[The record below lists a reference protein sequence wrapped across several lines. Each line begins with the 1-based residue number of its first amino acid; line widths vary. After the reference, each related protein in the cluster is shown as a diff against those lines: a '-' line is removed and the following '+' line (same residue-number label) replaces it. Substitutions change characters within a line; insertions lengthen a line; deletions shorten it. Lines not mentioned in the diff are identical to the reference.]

1 MFKKMFMFG
10 ISNIDLSILVYKS
23 IKEILKDIKDFEPS
37 YEIKLAIYSML
48 LITKD
53 RQAQQEDVLRAL
65 SGVLKSLQDFISK
78 IDVKFGN
85 AKPPTVSSAKRST
98 NDTGVTD

>member
-53 RQAQQEDVLRAL
+53 R
-65 SGVLKSLQDFISK
+65 
-78 IDVKFGN
+78 
-85 AKPPTVSSAKRST
+85 
-98 NDTGVTD
+98 